1 MADSIT
7 IDPHKV
13 GYAPYQAGVFLL
25 MKNEQDVMFINA
37 THNVKYLGVMT
48 TSLYPIEGSRSGAI
62 AASCYFGHK
71 QLKPYY
77 KSILEANLI
86 GTKKLIEKIQQS
98 DDFELYKTHGLG
110 QLCFTSK
117 NIPMNYLKIGL
128 NSSQQQLDIFAFA

>member
-1 MADSIT
+1 M
-7 IDPHKV
+7 
-13 GYAPYQAGVFLL
+13 L
-25 MKNEQDVMFINA
+25 
-37 THNVKYLGVMT
+37 KYLGVMT
-48 TSLYPIEGSRSGAI
+48 TSLYTIEGSRSGAI

-117 NIPMNYLKIGL
+117 NIQMNYLKIGL